1 MKFTVI
7 IPARYGSSRLPGKPL
22 MDICG
27 KPMIV
32 RVAEQSLNAGAD
44 RVVVA
49 TDDERIVESCG
60 GCGAEVCLTSKEH
73 NSGTERLSEVV
84 EKLSLPDDEIV
95 VNVQGDEPLIPGEN
109 IRQVASLLETTGAP
123 MATLCVPI
131 EGEEVFN
138 PNCVKVIFN
147 HHHEAIYFS
156 RAPIPYERD
165 NFRNGIKDAK
175 DGHARHLGIYAY
187 RAGFIREYVNMQ
199 PCALESIESLEQLR
213 VLYYGKKIAVDYA
226 ETDPEV
232 GVDTLEDL
240 NKVRDI
246 FAKKSIK
253 G

>member
-7 IPARYGSSRLPGKPL
+7 IPARYASSRLPGKPL

-27 KPMIV
+27 RPMIV
-32 RVAEQSLNAGAD
+32 RVVEQALQAGAD

-49 TDDERIVESCG
+49 TDDSRIEEACRD
-60 GCGAEVCLTSKEH
+60 CGADVCMTSKDH

-84 EKLSLPDDEIV
+84 EKLALKDDEIV
-95 VNVQGDEPLIPGEN
+95 VNVQGDEPLIPPEN
-109 IRQVASLLETTGAP
+109 IRQVAELLDSSEAP
-123 MATLCVPI
+123 MSTLCVPI

-147 HHHEAIYFS
+147 HRHEAIYFS

-165 NFRNGIKDAK
+165 NFRAGNMEAK

-187 RAGFIREYVNMQ
+187 RAGFIKEYVKMA

-213 VLYYGKKIAVDYA
+213 VMYYGYKIAVDYA
-226 ETDPEV
+226 LSDPQV
-232 GVDTLEDL
+232 GVDTTEDL
-240 NKVRDI
+240 EKVREI
-246 FAKKSIK
+246 FSEKYL
-253 G
+253 